1 MKIRKFN
8 ESQNW
13 SESSLIK
20 FFSEKDKIDNIEKKL
35 RIFMK
40 EFLINNISLLPEEL
54 KEEENIYFDV
64 YELEYSYDNL
74 LEVSIFWH
82 DDEHDKIYLDKNQF
96 KKFIDLLN
104 DPDIYKNAKKYNL

>member
-1 MKIRKFN
+1 M
-8 ESQNW
+8 EM
-13 SESSLIK
+13 SSSRRYSAGGITHRSLNLVEP
-20 FFSEKDKIDNIEKKL
+20 SVREL
-35 RIFMK
+35 QPTHSK
-40 EFLINNISLLPEEL
+40 ETPQQEL

-82 DDEHDKIYLDKNQF
+82 GDEHDKIYLDKNQF